1 MVLTAYRRVVRISE
15 YYRSLGASC
24 LTPANGLAKEGGA
37 SFISVL
43 VFFCVKKLRGD

>member
-1 MVLTAYRRVVRISE
+1 MLLELVNIIGVWERV
-15 YYRSLGASC
+15 G